1 MGKVYVLGLAD
12 GGQKRR
18 KGPCPAMGDLRN
30 RRDGTL
36 LVPAAA
42 LLLVGTRSRPSG
54 VLGYNLPSFAAR
66 AKGAGR
72 RGASGRCEAIMR
84 RPMGGSG
91 FAGAIALFAA
101 SLVWGMS
108 FPAQTAA
115 SEVVGPFTFIA
126 GKSSVACL
134 FMVTLIVLRK
144 VTRRRTKGS
153 PLPASPACAF
163 LASHRRVVIG
173 GILCGLVLFV
183 ADNCQQAGISSY
195 PPDAAASGRAGFL
208 TATYVVIVA
217 LLARFLGRRLHPAV
231 IVAVFVCLAGM
242 YLLCVPIDEGFSG
255 IYVGDGIMLASA
267 LFYAF
272 HILAV
277 GRFALED
284 ALWLSCAQFFTSA
297 ALSSV
302 CAFAVE
308 GATPFDALPALL
320 PILYVGIFS
329 TGLGYTLQNIGQRT
343 VDEAPA
349 AILMSL
355 ESVFA
360 ALGGWALLGESMSGT
375 ELAGC
380 ALVFAAVLL
389 AQLPQF
395 KRARSSC
402 SNPDSK

>member
-1 MGKVYVLGLAD
+1 ME
-12 GGQKRR
+12 
-18 KGPCPAMGDLRN
+18 GDLR
-30 RRDGTL
+30 
-36 LVPAAA
+36 AAKFTGA
-42 LLLVGTRSRPSG
+42 L
-54 VLGYNLPSFAAR
+54 
-66 AKGAGR
+66 
-72 RGASGRCEAIMR
+72 C
-84 RPMGGSG
+84 
-91 FAGAIALFAA
+91 LFAA
-101 SLVWGMS
+101 ALVWGMS

-134 FMVTLIVLRK
+134 FMLVLIALRK
-144 VTRRRTKGS
+144 ATRRKPSDGS
-153 PLPASPACAF
+153 AVRGDAGFREAGARCGTDVDSDDASAGPDATGADVPGAVASGSAVSGPVASGRAARLRPRPRPAHPVRAF
-163 LASHRRVVIG
+163 LASHRRVIVG

-183 ADNCQQAGISSY
+183 ADNCQQAGISAY

-217 LLARFLGRRLHPAV
+217 LLSRFMGRKLHPAV
-231 IVAVFVCLAGM
+231 VVAVLVCLAGM
-242 YLLCVPIDEGFSG
+242 YLLCVPMDEGFSG
-255 IYVGDGIMLASA
+255 IYLGDVIMLAGA

-272 HILAV
+272 HIVAV

-302 CAFAVE
+302 CAFALE
-308 GATPFDALPALL
+308 GATPLDALPAAL

-329 TGLGYTLQNIGQRT
+329 TGLGYTLQNVGQRT
-343 VDEAPA
+343 VAEAPA

-360 ALGGWALLGESMSGT
+360 ALGGWMLLGERLSGA
-375 ELAGC
+375 ELFGC

-389 AQLPQF
+389 AQLPQLV
-395 KRARSSC
+395 KSRARSS
-402 SNPDSK
+402 

>member
-1 MGKVYVLGLAD
+1 ME
-12 GGQKRR
+12 
-18 KGPCPAMGDLRN
+18 GDVR
-30 RRDGTL
+30 
-36 LVPAAA
+36 AAKFTGA
-42 LLLVGTRSRPSG
+42 L
-54 VLGYNLPSFAAR
+54 
-66 AKGAGR
+66 
-72 RGASGRCEAIMR
+72 C
-84 RPMGGSG
+84 
-91 FAGAIALFAA
+91 LFAA
-101 SLVWGMS
+101 ALVWGMS

-134 FMVTLIVLRK
+134 FMLALIALRK
-144 VTRRRTKGS
+144 ATRRRPSDGS
-153 PLPASPACAF
+153 AEGAPSEPDALGAAARRRAAEGCAAHPARAF
-163 LASHRRVVIG
+163 LASHRRVIVG

-183 ADNCQQAGISSY
+183 ADNCQQAGISAY

-217 LLARFLGRRLHPAV
+217 LLARFMGKRIHPVVVIAV
-231 IVAVFVCLAGM
+231 LVCLAGM
-242 YLLCVPIDEGFSG
+242 YLLCVPPGEGFG
-255 IYVGDGIMLASA
+255 GVYLGDVIMLAGA
-267 LFYAF
+267 LFYAL
-272 HILAV
+272 HIVAV

-302 CAFAVE
+302 CALALE
-308 GATPFDALPALL
+308 GAAPLDALPAVL

-343 VDEAPA
+343 VAEAPA

-360 ALGGWALLGESMSGT
+360 ALGGWVLLGERLSGS
-375 ELAGC
+375 ELFGC

-389 AQLPQF
+389 AQLPQLV
-395 KRARSSC
+395 KSRARSS
-402 SNPDSK
+402 

>member
-1 MGKVYVLGLAD
+1 ME
-12 GGQKRR
+12 
-18 KGPCPAMGDLRN
+18 GDVR
-30 RRDGTL
+30 
-36 LVPAAA
+36 AAKFTGA
-42 LLLVGTRSRPSG
+42 L
-54 VLGYNLPSFAAR
+54 
-66 AKGAGR
+66 
-72 RGASGRCEAIMR
+72 C
-84 RPMGGSG
+84 
-91 FAGAIALFAA
+91 LFAA
-101 SLVWGMS
+101 ALVWGMS

-134 FMVTLIVLRK
+134 FMLVLIALRK
-144 VTRRRTKGS
+144 VTRRRPSDGS
-153 PLPASPACAF
+153 MEGAPAEPDALGAAARGHAAEGCAAHPARAF
-163 LASHRRVVIG
+163 LASHRRVLVG

-183 ADNCQQAGISSY
+183 ADNCQQAGISAY

-217 LLARFLGRRLHPAV
+217 LLSRFMGRKLHPAV
-231 IVAVFVCLAGM
+231 IVAVLVCLAGM
-242 YLLCVPIDEGFSG
+242 YLLCVPADAGFSG
-255 IYVGDGIMLASA
+255 IYLGDAIMLAGA

-272 HILAV
+272 HIVAV

-302 CAFAVE
+302 CALALE
-308 GATPFDALPALL
+308 GATPLDALPAVL

-343 VDEAPA
+343 VAEAPA

-360 ALGGWALLGESMSGT
+360 ALGGWVLLDERLSGA
-375 ELAGC
+375 ELFGC

-389 AQLPQF
+389 AQLPQLV
-395 KRARSSC
+395 KSRARSS
-402 SNPDSK
+402 

>member
-1 MGKVYVLGLAD
+1 ME
-12 GGQKRR
+12 
-18 KGPCPAMGDLRN
+18 GDVR
-30 RRDGTL
+30 
-36 LVPAAA
+36 AAKFTGA
-42 LLLVGTRSRPSG
+42 L
-54 VLGYNLPSFAAR
+54 
-66 AKGAGR
+66 
-72 RGASGRCEAIMR
+72 C
-84 RPMGGSG
+84 
-91 FAGAIALFAA
+91 LFAA
-101 SLVWGMS
+101 ALVWGMS

-134 FMVTLIVLRK
+134 FMLVLIALRK
-144 VTRRRTKGS
+144 ATRRRPSDGS
-153 PLPASPACAF
+153 AEGAPAEPDALGAAARGREAEGCAAHPARAL
-163 LASHRRVVIG
+163 LASHRRVIIG

-183 ADNCQQAGISSY
+183 ADNCQQAGISAY

-217 LLARFLGRRLHPAV
+217 LLSRFMGRKLHPAV
-231 IVAVFVCLAGM
+231 VVAVLVCLAGM
-242 YLLCVPIDEGFSG
+242 YLLCVPADAGFSG
-255 IYVGDGIMLASA
+255 IYLGDAIMLAGA

-272 HILAV
+272 HIVAV

-297 ALSSV
+297 ALSSA
-302 CAFAVE
+302 CALALE
-308 GATPFDALPALL
+308 GATPLDALPAAL

-343 VDEAPA
+343 VAEAPA

-360 ALGGWALLGESMSGT
+360 ALGGWVLLDERLSGA
-375 ELAGC
+375 ELFGC

-389 AQLPQF
+389 AQLPQLV
-395 KRARSSC
+395 KSRARSS
-402 SNPDSK
+402 

>member
-1 MGKVYVLGLAD
+1 ME
-12 GGQKRR
+12 
-18 KGPCPAMGDLRN
+18 GDVR
-30 RRDGTL
+30 
-36 LVPAAA
+36 AAKFTGA
-42 LLLVGTRSRPSG
+42 L
-54 VLGYNLPSFAAR
+54 
-66 AKGAGR
+66 
-72 RGASGRCEAIMR
+72 C
-84 RPMGGSG
+84 
-91 FAGAIALFAA
+91 LFAA
-101 SLVWGMS
+101 ALVWGMS

-115 SEVVGPFTFIA
+115 SEVVGPFKFIA

-134 FMVTLIVLRK
+134 LMLELIELRK
-144 VTRRRTKGS
+144 VKRPRPSDGS
-153 PLPASPACAF
+153 MEGAPAEPDALGAAARGHAAEGCAAHPARAF
-163 LASHRRVVIG
+163 LASHRRVLVG

-183 ADNCQQAGISSY
+183 ADNCQQAGISAY

-217 LLARFLGRRLHPAV
+217 LLSRFMGRKLHPAV
-231 IVAVFVCLAGM
+231 IVAVLVCLAGM
-242 YLLCVPIDEGFSG
+242 YLLCVPADAGFSG
-255 IYVGDGIMLASA
+255 IYLGDAIMLAGA

-272 HILAV
+272 HIVAV

-302 CAFAVE
+302 CALALE
-308 GATPFDALPALL
+308 GAAPLDALPAVL

-343 VDEAPA
+343 VAEAPA

-360 ALGGWALLGESMSGT
+360 ALGGWVLLDERLSGA
-375 ELAGC
+375 ELFGC

-389 AQLPQF
+389 AQLPQLV
-395 KRARSSC
+395 KSRARSS
-402 SNPDSK
+402 

>member
-1 MGKVYVLGLAD
+1 ME
-12 GGQKRR
+12 
-18 KGPCPAMGDLRN
+18 GDVR
-30 RRDGTL
+30 
-36 LVPAAA
+36 AAKFTGA
-42 LLLVGTRSRPSG
+42 L
-54 VLGYNLPSFAAR
+54 
-66 AKGAGR
+66 
-72 RGASGRCEAIMR
+72 C
-84 RPMGGSG
+84 
-91 FAGAIALFAA
+91 LFAA
-101 SLVWGMS
+101 ALVWGMS

-134 FMVTLIVLRK
+134 FMLALIVLRK
-144 VTRRRTKGS
+144 ATRRRPSDGS
-153 PLPASPACAF
+153 AEGAPSEPDALGAAARRRAAEGCASPAEGCAAHPARAF
-163 LASHRRVVIG
+163 LASHRRVIVG

-183 ADNCQQAGISSY
+183 ADNCQQAGISAY

-217 LLARFLGRRLHPAV
+217 LLSRFMGRKLHPAV
-231 IVAVFVCLAGM
+231 VVAVLVCLAGM
-242 YLLCVPIDEGFSG
+242 YLLCVPADAGFSG
-255 IYVGDGIMLASA
+255 IYLGDAIMLAGA

-272 HILAV
+272 HIVAV

-302 CAFAVE
+302 CALALE
-308 GATPFDALPALL
+308 GATPLDALPAAL

-343 VDEAPA
+343 VAEAPA

-360 ALGGWALLGESMSGT
+360 ALGGWVLLGERLSGT
-375 ELAGC
+375 ELFGC

-389 AQLPQF
+389 AQLPQLV
-395 KRARSSC
+395 KSRARSS
-402 SNPDSK
+402 

>member
-1 MGKVYVLGLAD
+1 MSGAKFTGALA
-12 GGQKRR
+12 
-18 KGPCPAMGDLRN
+18 
-30 RRDGTL
+30 L
-36 LVPAAA
+36 LVAA
-42 LLLVGTRSRPSG
+42 
-54 VLGYNLPSFAAR
+54 F
-66 AKGAGR
+66 
-72 RGASGRCEAIMR
+72 
-84 RPMGGSG
+84 
-91 FAGAIALFAA
+91 
-101 SLVWGMS
+101 VWGMS
-108 FPAQTAA
+108 FPAQSAA

-134 FMVTLIVLRK
+134 FALGMIAVRRA
-144 VTRRRTKGS
+144 TRRGGSRRSATSPSEPSSASFSADTSATGNAYSRTGAGRS
-153 PLPASPACAF
+153 ASAGF
-163 LASHRRVVIG
+163 LSTHRRLVIG
-173 GILCGLVLFV
+173 GIICGIVLFA

-195 PPDAAASGRAGFL
+195 PPEAAASGRAGFL
-208 TATYVVIVA
+208 TAVYVVIVA
-217 LLARFLGRRLHPAV
+217 LLARFMGRKLHPAV
-231 IVAVFVCLAGM
+231 VAAVFVCLAGM
-242 YLLCVPIDEGFSG
+242 YLLCVPLDQGFSG
-255 IYVGDGIMLASA
+255 VYLGDVIMLVGA
-267 LFYAF
+267 LFYSL

-284 ALWLSCAQFFTSA
+284 ALWLSAIQFCTSA
-297 ALSSV
+297 ALSSG

-308 GATPFDALPALL
+308 GATPIDALPALL

-360 ALGGWALLGESMSGT
+360 ALGGWALLGESMSGA

-395 KRARSSC
+395 KRARSS
-402 SNPDSK
+402 

>member
-1 MGKVYVLGLAD
+1 MNGAKFTGAL
-12 GGQKRR
+12 
-18 KGPCPAMGDLRN
+18 
-30 RRDGTL
+30 
-36 LVPAAA
+36 A
-42 LLLVGTRSRPSG
+42 LLI
-54 VLGYNLPSFAAR
+54 AA
-66 AKGAGR
+66 
-72 RGASGRCEAIMR
+72 
-84 RPMGGSG
+84 
-91 FAGAIALFAA
+91 F
-101 SLVWGMS
+101 VWGMS

-134 FMVTLIVLRK
+134 FALGMIAVRRA
-144 VTRRRTKGS
+144 TRRSGGRGRSAK
-153 PLPASPACAF
+153 PASDQQSEARDPEAPTGAKAAGSSRDGIRARAGAGTPAPARTGF
-163 LASHRRVVIG
+163 LSSHRGVIIG
-173 GILCGLVLFV
+173 GIVCGLVLFA

-195 PPDAAASGRAGFL
+195 PPEAAASGRAGFL
-208 TATYVVIVA
+208 TAVYVVIVA
-217 LLARFLGRRLHPAV
+217 LLARFMGRKLHPAV
-231 IVAVFVCLAGM
+231 VVAVFVCLAGM
-242 YLLCVPIDEGFSG
+242 YLLCVPLDQGFSG
-255 IYVGDGIMLASA
+255 VYLGDVVMLVGA
-267 LFYAF
+267 LFYSL

-284 ALWLSCAQFFTSA
+284 ALWLSAIQFFTSA
-297 ALSSV
+297 ALSSA

-308 GATPFDALPALL
+308 GATPLDATAALL

-343 VDEAPA
+343 VDEASA

-360 ALGGWALLGESMSGT
+360 ALGGWALLGESMSGA

-395 KRARSSC
+395 KRARSS
-402 SNPDSK
+402 

>member
-1 MGKVYVLGLAD
+1 ME
-12 GGQKRR
+12 
-18 KGPCPAMGDLRN
+18 GDVR
-30 RRDGTL
+30 
-36 LVPAAA
+36 AAKFTGA
-42 LLLVGTRSRPSG
+42 L
-54 VLGYNLPSFAAR
+54 
-66 AKGAGR
+66 
-72 RGASGRCEAIMR
+72 C
-84 RPMGGSG
+84 
-91 FAGAIALFAA
+91 LFAA
-101 SLVWGMS
+101 ALVWGMS

-134 FMVTLIVLRK
+134 FMLVLIALRK
-144 VTRRRTKGS
+144 VTRRRPSDGS
-153 PLPASPACAF
+153 MEGTPAEPDALGAAARGHAAEGCAAHPARAF
-163 LASHRRVVIG
+163 LASHRRVLVG

-183 ADNCQQAGISSY
+183 ADNCQQAGISAY

-217 LLARFLGRRLHPAV
+217 LLSRFMGRKLHPAV
-231 IVAVFVCLAGM
+231 IVAVLVCLAGM
-242 YLLCVPIDEGFSG
+242 YLLCVPADAGFSG
-255 IYVGDGIMLASA
+255 IYLGDAIMLAGA

-272 HILAV
+272 HIVAV

-302 CAFAVE
+302 CALALE
-308 GATPFDALPALL
+308 GATPLDALPAVL

-343 VDEAPA
+343 VAEAPA

-360 ALGGWALLGESMSGT
+360 ALGGWVLLDERLSGA
-375 ELAGC
+375 ELSGC

-389 AQLPQF
+389 AQLPQLV
-395 KRARSSC
+395 KSRARSS
-402 SNPDSK
+402 

>member
-1 MGKVYVLGLAD
+1 M
-12 GGQKRR
+12 
-18 KGPCPAMGDLRN
+18 KG
-30 RRDGTL
+30 
-36 LVPAAA
+36 V
-42 LLLVGTRSRPSG
+42 
-54 VLGYNLPSFAAR
+54 
-66 AKGAGR
+66 K
-72 RGASGRCEAIMR
+72 
-84 RPMGGSG
+84 
-91 FAGAIALFAA
+91 FAGALALFLAA
-101 SLVWGMS
+101 FVWGMS

-134 FMVTLIVLRK
+134 FMLVLIGLRK
-144 VTRRRTKGS
+144 ATRRGAPRGDAAGAGAHGS
-153 PLPASPACAF
+153 ASVPAPVGFFAA
-163 LASHRRVVIG
+163 HRRVIIG
-173 GILCGLVLFV
+173 GIVCGLVLFA

-195 PPDAAASGRAGFL
+195 PAEAAASGRAGFL

-217 LLARFLGRRLHPAV
+217 LLARFMGRKLHPAV

-242 YLLCVPIDEGFSG
+242 YLLCVPVDQGFSG
-255 IYVGDGIMLASA
+255 VYLGDVIMLVGA
-267 LFYAF
+267 LFYSL
-272 HILAV
+272 HIVAV

-284 ALWLSCAQFFTSA
+284 ALWLSAIQFFVSA
-297 ALSSV
+297 ALSSG
-302 CAFAVE
+302 CALVVE
-308 GATPFDALPALL
+308 GATPLDALPAIL

-360 ALGGWALLGESMSGT
+360 ALGGWALLGESMSVP

-389 AQLPQF
+389 AQLPQL
-395 KRARSSC
+395 KRARSS
-402 SNPDSK
+402 

>member
-1 MGKVYVLGLAD
+1 MRREVERSISGAKFTGALA
-12 GGQKRR
+12 
-18 KGPCPAMGDLRN
+18 
-30 RRDGTL
+30 L
-36 LVPAAA
+36 LVAA
-42 LLLVGTRSRPSG
+42 
-54 VLGYNLPSFAAR
+54 F
-66 AKGAGR
+66 
-72 RGASGRCEAIMR
+72 
-84 RPMGGSG
+84 
-91 FAGAIALFAA
+91 
-101 SLVWGMS
+101 VWGMS
-108 FPAQTAA
+108 FPAQSAA

-134 FMVTLIVLRK
+134 FALGMIAVRRA
-144 VTRRRTKGS
+144 TRRGGS
-153 PLPASPACAF
+153 RGSAAKPLSESSTASSSAFSSGAAGAGAGIDRSAPAGF
-163 LASHRRVVIG
+163 LSTHRRLIIG
-173 GILCGLVLFV
+173 GIICGIVLFA

-195 PPDAAASGRAGFL
+195 PPEAAASGRAGFL
-208 TATYVVIVA
+208 TAVYVVIVA
-217 LLARFLGRRLHPAV
+217 LLARFMGRKLHPAV
-231 IVAVFVCLAGM
+231 VAAVFVCLAGM
-242 YLLCVPIDEGFSG
+242 YLLCVPIDQGFSG
-255 IYVGDGIMLASA
+255 VYLGDVIMLVGA
-267 LFYAF
+267 LFYSL

-284 ALWLSCAQFFTSA
+284 ALWLSAIQFCTSA
-297 ALSSV
+297 VLSSG

-308 GATPFDALPALL
+308 GATPIDALQALL

-360 ALGGWALLGESMSGT
+360 ALGGWALLGESMSGA

-395 KRARSSC
+395 KRARSS
-402 SNPDSK
+402 